1 VESDFKEN
9 YQLLQNY
16 AQAEY
21 KVSDR
26 LSTTFGIHTQ
36 YHEFTEKFIA
46 EPRAAIS
53 WQQSNVQRI
62 SVAYGLHAQAIPA
75 PILFYREETSP
86 GVTEATNVDLDF
98 MKAYHFVIGLD
109 RNLGPS
115 WRLKTELYYQSLFDV
130 PVTSSPSSYSIINEG
145 SDFIFEQEG
154 SLVNDGTGFNYGTEI
169 TLEKFFSNNYGL
181 LLTGSLFESQYEGSD
196 GIQRSTAFNNNYV
209 VNALFGKEWKFGA
222 SGQNAWT
229 FDTKLTS
236 SGGRPFTPIDLEA
249 TRNNAGREVRMD
261 NIAFSQR
268 YGSYFRWDVKF
279 GVRLNR
285 KKVSH
290 QFFVDFQNVTNR
302 KNEFVRRYNEVT
314 DQINTVEQIGFF
326 PDVMYRI
333 QF

>member
-1 VESDFKEN
+1 
-9 YQLLQNY
+9 
-16 AQAEY
+16 
-21 KVSDR
+21 
-26 LSTTFGIHTQ
+26 
-36 YHEFTEKFIA
+36 
-46 EPRAAIS
+46 
-53 WQQSNVQRI
+53 
-62 SVAYGLHAQAIPA
+62 
-75 PILFYREETSP
+75 
-86 GVTEATNVDLDF
+86 
-98 MKAYHFVIGLD
+98 
-109 RNLGPS
+109 
-115 WRLKTELYYQSLFDV
+115 
-130 PVTSSPSSYSIINEG
+130 VTSSPSSYSIINEG

-169 TLEKFFSNNYGL
+169 TLEKFFSNNYYL

-196 GIQRSTAFNNNYV
+196 DIQRSTAFNNNYV

-285 KKVSH
+285 SKVSH